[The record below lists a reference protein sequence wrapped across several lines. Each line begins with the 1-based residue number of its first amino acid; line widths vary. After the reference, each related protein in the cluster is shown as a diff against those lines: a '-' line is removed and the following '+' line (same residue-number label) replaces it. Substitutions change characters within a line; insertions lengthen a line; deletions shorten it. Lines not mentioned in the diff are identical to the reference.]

1 MLAEA
6 LTWLITPAPWAAR
19 RLGYLKE
26 AVAITA
32 RYRRCRA
39 AWAPHLEQ
47 SRDAILAF
55 SAQQPRRRT
64 LVVLGSGAGL
74 DLPLEALAP
83 QWQRI
88 VLVDLV
94 HPWAI
99 RRRAARL
106 PQVAFATWDIAGVAA
121 TLLARPDHLPEP
133 VPQWPLPADTDAVV
147 SLNVM
152 AQLPVVPLAWLA
164 AHGVPD
170 AACDVW
176 AQQVV
181 AAHWRQL
188 ARLGIPALLITD
200 FAAEARPC
208 HNCTLQR
215 TPTQAT
221 PAEMVQSTLFGFALP
236 HAPVRTWVWT
246 IAPCGEVSP
255 AWERR
260 LHVGVFAP

>member
-1 MLAEA
+1 MGRA
-6 LTWLITPAPWAAR
+6 AAR
-19 RLGYLKE
+19 LPQGSGGDHR
-26 AVAITA
+26 AV
-32 RYRRCRA
+32 
-39 AWAPHLEQ
+39 PPL
-47 SRDAILAF
+47 
-55 SAQQPRRRT
+55 PRRVGAPSRAESRRHSRLFGAAT
-64 LVVLGSGAGL
+64 APPYPRRPRLWRRVGSSFGSAR
-74 DLPLEALAP
+74 P

-208 HNCTLQR
+208 HNRTLQR